1 MPHCLLWSPRVAG
14 VAPVVVHVITL
25 REGMSFFVHYYPI
38 SWLHRMQQVVTV
50 HVMSFLMHR
59 YHPYGEPALFS
70 QESLGPFGLSKLKQ
84 QRVSSKGKHRN
95 LRAAMDAWG

>member
-1 MPHCLLWSPRVAG
+1 
-14 VAPVVVHVITL
+14 
-25 REGMSFFVHYYPI
+25 MSFLVHYYPI

-50 HVMSFLMHR
+50 HVMSLLMHR